1 MPELKAK
8 PKAKTTKPEQK
19 EPEREEKKA
28 ERKKSKASAQQ
39 HAEKEETD
47 ESYHWAERLA
57 ERTIKEKGSKK
68 KYTVA
73 AGITPSG
80 TVHIGNFRE
89 IITVDLIRRSLEKK
103 NKQVRF
109 LYSWDDY
116 DVFRKVPQNI
126 PQQEKF
132 QQYLRFPIVEVPDPF
147 GCHEN
152 YAQHFEKEVEDVLPQ
167 VGISPEFLYQN
178 QKYQQG
184 EYADQI
190 KTALEHTETIKAV
203 LNKFR
208 QEELTEG
215 WLPITMFCPRCRKD
229 TIKRLQWLGG
239 YVLHYHCACGADE
252 ELDFRKT
259 PIVKLRWRTDWAMRW
274 AYENVDFEPGGK
286 DHSAPGGS
294 RDTAKE
300 IVKAVWKK
308 EAPVYQM
315 YDFIIVKGAGG
326 KMSSSLGNVITLKD
340 MLEVYEP
347 EIVRWLFAG
356 TRPNKE
362 FAISF
367 DTDVF
372 KVYEDYDACERIAFG
387 VEKASKKE
395 EEKQKTAYELS
406 HIGPLP
412 KSMPFQPKFR
422 HLTML
427 LQMHELDVERVISYL
442 EHELKDK
449 QDRNRLR
456 VRATCAKNWLLKH
469 APEEFKFTLQE
480 KSNVQLSEKERLIF
494 HELADR
500 LLEKEWTDVDLHQE
514 IYALC
519 RNHEFPTG
527 EFFKKAYQVLINKE
541 RGPRLAAFILEVGRK
556 RMAELLKKA

>member
-1 MPELKAK
+1 MASPQKKKPIPEK
-8 PKAKTTKPEQK
+8 PKESEATAESKEVPEN
-19 EPEREEKKA
+19 A
-28 ERKKSKASAQQ
+28 E
-39 HAEKEETD
+39 

-57 ERTIKEKGSKK
+57 ERTIREKGNKK

-89 IITVDLIRRSLEKK
+89 IITVDLVRKSLEKK
-103 NKQVRF
+103 GKQVRF

-178 QKYQQG
+178 QKYQSG
-184 EYADQI
+184 EYAEQI
-190 KTALEHTETIKAV
+190 KTAVENTEIIKSI

-208 QEELTEG
+208 QENLTEG
-215 WLPITMFCPRCRKD
+215 WLPITMFCPNCRRD
-229 TIKRLQWLGG
+229 TIKHLKWLGG
-239 YVLHYHCACGADE
+239 YTLHYRCACGAEE
-252 ELDFRKT
+252 ELDFRKK

-340 MLEVYEP
+340 VLEVYEP

-387 VEKASKKE
+387 AEKVSEKE
-395 EEKQKTAYELS
+395 RQKQQVAYELS
-406 HIGPLP
+406 HIGPVP

-422 HLTML
+422 HLTLL
-427 LQMHELDVERVISYL
+427 LQMQGMDVERVISYM
-442 EHELKDK
+442 EQELRDEDDK
-449 QDRNRLR
+449 NRLR
-456 VRATCAKNWLLKH
+456 ARATCAKNWLLKH
-469 APEEFKFTLQE
+469 APEEFRFAVQE
-480 KSNVQLSEKERLIF
+480 KSTVQLSEKERMLF

-514 IYALC
+514 IYILC
-519 RNHEFPTG
+519 TNHSFQTKD
-527 EFFKKAYQVLINKE
+527 FFKRAYQVLINKE
-541 RGPRLAAFILEVGRK
+541 RGPRLAAFILEIGRQ
-556 RMAELLKKA
+556 RVAELLKKA